1 MAQTSAE
8 IQKEYNEVLKVSQS
22 LTGALNAMVDDTA
35 KSQKN
40 LSDRAKEYNTN
51 LKSIF
56 TSAQDIESVDDAILA
71 AEKLKGELAERYW
84 GANKKLLPTKEA
96 EAEVGIDI
104 LKTEKKRLQV
114 VKQVDDTQQKLTD
127 SINGSLDGL
136 LSGLEEIPVIGK
148 AMSGLASGPV
158 NYLKSSV
165 SDAGKTFTNSFS
177 AATKNGMSG
186 MKAFASAGSAS
197 MSSLAAS
204 LAGPQAIIAVIV
216 AIAAA
221 GIIAFYKVSA
231 AAKSFR
237 KETGLLNS
245 QTGDLESKFANVA
258 SSTAEFGGNIEQA
271 SSAASTFSNQMKG
284 TQQASEAVLTSMVA
298 MENSFGVSIDAQAK
312 VNEQFQ
318 LMSGV
323 SADTAQS
330 MIQTVIAAA
339 DVAKVSPAAVMQDMA
354 ENAEAGMMFFQGSAK
369 ALALAAI
376 EARKMG
382 TSIGE
387 TTKVAEGLLDF
398 ESSITKELEL
408 GAMLGTRVNF
418 NKARALAFEGD
429 MIGMQQA
436 VNKEVGKLG
445 DINKMNMYQKKALT
459 EATGMDLKSLIKQQK
474 IAKTLPG
481 LKKEEL
487 AAANA
492 LLDTGMD
499 IADISKGDL
508 KRKAIEMGNQ
518 KKMQS
523 SFDNMGNSLKAI
535 GTELLMAFMPIG
547 EFLIGTLEFFMPLIR
562 GFIKPIQ
569 LAIGRVMEAFAP
581 LSEMFSDMFGGDEA
595 GDFSG
600 IMEAIG
606 GTLSIVFSA
615 LSYGINVMARNLK
628 GVSQIIG
635 GVWKII
641 KGIFTMDFSMIG
653 DGLYDAFSGIGN
665 IILSP
670 ILGLWDTISDVVG
683 MWVDGIATLFGS
695 LSDRVKGFV
704 MAMLPAWAVS
714 LLTDDNT
721 TASQEASNLQVAG
734 SIDDGIV
741 QDGNIIST
749 NPEDTLIATK
759 TPESLFGESM
769 FGKIMSASPLG
780 MAANSVNESTGGGVS
795 NVVGGIGEMIGGL
808 FGGDSGDSQIGAKLD
823 ELIIVMKANK
833 DIFMDGKKVTAGVS
847 STVDKIGSNS
857 YSIV

>member
-445 DINKMNMYQKKALT
+445 DINKMNMYQKQALT
-459 EATGMDLKSLIKQQK
+459 KATGMDLKSLIKQQK

-492 LLDTGMD
+492 LLDAGMD
-499 IADISKGDL
+499 IADISKDEL

-523 SFDNMGNSLKAI
+523 EFDNMGNSLKAM
-535 GTELLMAFMPIG
+535 GTQLLMAFMPIG
-547 EFLIGTLEFFMPLIR
+547 KLIMAVLGPVIGYITGVWGP
-562 GFIKPIQ
+562 
-569 LAIGRVMEAFAP
+569 IGRAIDGIFEAFEP
-581 LSEMFSDMFGGDEA
+581 ISGMMKDIFGDGA
-595 GDFSG
+595 GIAG
-600 IMEAIG
+600 IFEFIG
-606 GTLSIVFSA
+606 NIVSSSIVFSINL
-615 LSYGINVMARNLK
+615 LSNGLKMVMSIVGGIYDFF
-628 GVSQIIG
+628 
-635 GVWKII
+635 
-641 KGIFTMDFSMIG
+641 KGILTGDFDLML
-653 DGLYDAFSGIGN
+653 DGLMSLGEGLFRFFASIPMVLLDTITDIFPSIGNYISDFFSSISAKIKNLFMSIVPDWVRDWFSG
-665 IILSP
+665 
-670 ILGLWDTISDVVG
+670 DSDL
-683 MWVDGIATLFGS
+683 A
-695 LSDRVKGFV
+695 SD
-704 MAMLPAWAVS
+704 A
-714 LLTDDNT
+714 N
-721 TASQEASNLQVAG
+721 QLQSGG

-741 QDGNIIST
+741 QDGKIIST
-749 NPEDTLIATK
+749 HPEDTLIATK

-780 MAANSVNESTGGGVS
+780 MAANSINESTGGGVS

-833 DIFMDGKKVTAGVS
+833 DVYMDGKKVTAGVS

-857 YSIV
+857 YAIV

>member
-51 LKSIF
+51 LKSVF
-56 TSAQDIESVDDAILA
+56 SSAQDIESTEEAILA

-114 VKQVDDTQQKLTD
+114 VKQVDDSQQKLTD

-284 TQQASEAVLTSMVA
+284 TQQASEAVLSSMVA

-459 EATGMDLKSLIKQQK
+459 EATGMDLKSLIKQQS
-474 IAKTLPG
+474 IAKKFG
-481 LKKEEL
+481 SIDKEKL

-492 LLDTGMD
+492 LLDRGMK
-499 IADISKGDL
+499 INDISDEQLTKE
-508 KRKAIEMGNQ
+508 AIRLGKQQE
-518 KKMQS
+518 MQS
-523 SFDNMGNSLKAI
+523 EMDTLKN
-535 GTELLMAFMPIG
+535 T
-547 EFLIGTLEFFMPLIR
+547 
-562 GFIKPIQ
+562 
-569 LAIGRVMEAFAP
+569 
-581 LSEMFSDMFGGDEA
+581 
-595 GDFSG
+595 
-600 IMEAIG
+600 
-606 GTLSIVFSA
+606 FSA
-615 LSYGINVMARNLK
+615 LGVQIADAFTPMVGPILQAATLVGKLLLPIFKVLGSVIKFALAPFTLFIDGLKQAQSLIMGNKKAFVAISGVMGGILGYQIAINAQN
-628 GVSQIIG
+628 IIG
-635 GVWKII
+635 AATTAKTYLVEKGKAALGKVELALEYAKNAAQSIGTGILTAANVI
-641 KGIFTMDFSMIG
+641 KKK
-653 DGLYDAFSGIGN
+653 GLLTVIAEMAMRAFSSLSAIPVIGPVLGIAGAAAAAALGYSYFSKAGDVN
-665 IILSP
+665 SPSDGKTRISTKEGGLFELSP
-670 ILGLWDTISDVVG
+670 NDDLLAAPGLSNAMANKSDG
-683 MWVDGIATLFGS
+683 KSGFG
-695 LSDRVKGFV
+695 D
-704 MAMLPAWAVS
+704 
-714 LLTDDNT
+714 
-721 TASQEASNLQVAG
+721 
-734 SIDDGIV
+734 
-741 QDGNIIST
+741 
-749 NPEDTLIATK
+749 
-759 TPESLFGESM
+759 
-769 FGKIMSASPLG
+769 
-780 MAANSVNESTGGGVS
+780 
-795 NVVGGIGEMIGGL
+795 MIGGL
-808 FGGDSGDSQIGAKLD
+808 FGGDTKDADIATKLD